1 VLDGLRLVAATMVVF
16 YHFAGSPNADI
27 GDRGKTDVAA
37 WGTSAANLF
46 PLYVHK
52 AATYGWTGVELFF
65 LISGFV
71 ICMSGWGRKPAD
83 FFVSRVTRLVPAY
96 WAATIL
102 TAVVLTVFPRLTSG
116 VRWSQVLTNL
126 DMVQSAYGVHNLA
139 PAYWTLFVEL
149 TFYLLFGLVAIGGI
163 TYRRM
168 VTFCVLW
175 SVASIAAAS
184 SHDAMIHLIINP
196 KYSSYFIGGVA
207 FFLIYKFGSNLLL
220 WAIVAYSWLIS
231 MSQPHTNP
239 PWEVT
244 VIITAFYVIMG
255 VVATH
260 RLDRI
265 RWRWL
270 TLAGALTYPL
280 YLIHQDL
287 GFTVFTYLHGDL
299 PAPELAVLTY
309 LGLLGVAWLIH
320 RLVERPVAP
329 ILKKR
334 LTEAVNKV
342 RWSGAEGAPAAT
354 GGAAAGG
361 AAAVGAAAG
370 GAAAGGAAAG
380 GANLAGSGSGGVGSG
395 GVGSNGGSP
404 GGVGPDGP
412 ASRARAF
419 WQEVSNGG
427 RHSRPVVADPPAA
440 SDAAE
445 SSTLVPSAPG
455 SGAPGSGAPGS
466 GTPLYGAITSDA
478 TGPDSARPDS
488 TGPGS
493 GAPDSGEA
501 DFDRVG
507 ADAVASVGEPSRTP
521 G

>member
-1 VLDGLRLVAATMVVF
+1 MTADMPVVASVPPPKRRPPGRLAVLDGLRLVAATMVVF
-16 YHFAGSPNADI
+16 YHFAGAPNADI
-27 GDRGKTDVAA
+27 GERGKTDVAA

-46 PLYVHK
+46 PHDVQK

-102 TAVVLTVFPRLTSG
+102 TAIVLTSFPRLTSG

-126 DMVQSAYGVHNLA
+126 DMVQSAYGVNNLA

-175 SVASIAAAS
+175 SVASIAAAR

-196 KYSSYFIGGVA
+196 MYSSFFIAGVA

-220 WAIVAYSWLIS
+220 WAIVVYAWLIS
-231 MSQPHTNP
+231 MSQPHTRP
-239 PWEVT
+239 PWEVSL
-244 VIITAFYVIMG
+244 IISTFFVIMA

-270 TLAGALTYPL
+270 TVAGALTYPL
-280 YLIHQDL
+280 YLIHQDI
-287 GFTVFTYLHGDL
+287 GFTVFAYLRGDL
-299 PAPELAVLTY
+299 PAPALAALTY
-309 LGLLGVAWLIH
+309 LGLLAVAWLIH

-334 LTEAVNKV
+334 LSEAVNKV
-342 RWSGAEGAPAAT
+342 RWSGAPA
-354 GGAAAGG
+354 AAAGAG
-361 AAAVGAAAG
+361 AG
-370 GAAAGGAAAG
+370 
-380 GANLAGSGSGGVGSG
+380 LAGSGSGSAGARPTE
-395 GVGSNGGSP
+395 GSP
-404 GGVGPDGP
+404 AGAGP
-412 ASRARAF
+412 AGAGLGDPVSLARAF
-419 WQEVSNGG
+419 WQEASNGG

-440 SDAAE
+440 SGAPE
-445 SSTLVPSAPG
+445 TSTLV
-455 SGAPGSGAPGS
+455 S
-466 GTPLYGAITSDA
+466 GTPGSTSRSSATTSDA
-478 TGPDSARPDS
+478 TSADSS
-488 TGPGS
+488 TT
-493 GAPDSGEA
+493 E
-501 DFDRVG
+501 FDRVG
-507 ADAVASVGEPSRTP
+507 ADAAASVGEPSRTR